1 MYSTMHDRIP
11 ASAIPS
17 RRQFLKSTAV
27 AAGALVIGTHVNF
40 SGKAFAA
47 APTDAPMPNAFIKI
61 APDSTVTVIIK
72 HLDMGQG
79 NTTGLATIVADEL
92 DADWAQVRTEFAP
105 ADAALYNNLMF
116 GPVQGTGGSTAIAN
130 SWDQLRKAGAA
141 ARALLVTAAADNWKV
156 PAAEVTVSKG
166 VVAHGASGKQAKFG
180 ELVTKAATLQV
191 PTDVK
196 PKQPKDWVYIGKGV
210 PRIDSRD
217 KTTGKA
223 IYAIDVRRPGMLTAV
238 IARSPRFGGTVKTF
252 DAAAAKAVKGMVDV
266 VQIPQGVAVLA
277 RDTWSA
283 MKGRDALKI
292 EWDDSAAEK
301 RSSDAMFAEYRK
313 LALNPGRAAARRGDT
328 ASALSGAAKVIEAE
342 FSFPYLAHA
351 PMEPLNGVIEVKGD
365 GTAEIWAGAQFQTVE
380 QATVA
385 AILGLKPE
393 QVKINTV
400 WAGGSFGRRATPNA
414 DYFAELAAI
423 AKATGGKAPV
433 QLVWTRED
441 DIKGGRYR
449 PMVFHRIRA
458 ALDAAGS
465 IAGWDQKIVGQSFII
480 GSPFE
485 AMIVKDGIDATVVE
499 GAADMPYRVANLAVD
514 WHPVTSPV
522 TTLWWRSVGHTHTAQ
537 AVEVM
542 IDMLAHAAGK
552 DPVAFRLDLLREHPR
567 HAAVLRLAAEKGGWG
582 EKLPEGRGRGIAV
595 HESFRSFVAMTADV
609 TVAKDGSIKVDRVV
623 AAVDCGVAVNPDVIR
638 AQVESGVGYGLG
650 AALRNQI
657 TLTDGLVDQSNFDGY
672 EPLRIS
678 DMPKVEVHIVPSQEP
693 PTGIG
698 EPGVPPLAPAV
709 SNAIFAATGKR
720 LNSLPWDFKVL
731 RSA

>member
-1 MYSTMHDRIP
+1 MYSTMHDRI
-11 ASAIPS
+11 ATKAIPS
-17 RRQFLKSTAV
+17 RRQFLKSSAG
-27 AAGALVIGTHVNF
+27 AAGALVIGTHVNL
-40 SGKAFAA
+40 GGRALAA
-47 APTDAPMPNAFIKI
+47 APTDGPMPNAFIKI
-61 APDSTVTVIIK
+61 APDSTVTVIVK

-105 ADAALYNNLMF
+105 ANAALYNNLMF

-141 ARALLVTAAADNWKV
+141 ARAMLVTAAADNWKV
-156 PAAEVTVSKG
+156 PATEVTVSKG
-166 VVAHGASGKQAKFG
+166 VVAHRASAKQAQFG
-180 ELVTKAATLQV
+180 ELVTKAATLTV

-196 PKQPKDWVYIGKGV
+196 PKEPKDWVYIGKGV

-238 IARSPRFGGTVKTF
+238 VARSPRFGGTMKSF
-252 DAAAAKAVKGMVDV
+252 DAAAAKAVKGVVDV
-266 VQIPQGVAVLA
+266 LQIPQGVAVLA

-283 MKGRDALKI
+283 MKGRDALKV

-301 RSSDAMFAEYRK
+301 RSSDAMFEEYRK

-351 PMEPLNGVIEVKGD
+351 SMEPLNGVIEIKGD
-365 GTAEIWAGAQFQTVE
+365 GTAEIWAGSQFQTVE

-414 DYFAELAAI
+414 DYFAEMAAI
-423 AKATGGKAPV
+423 AKASGGKAPV

-449 PMVFHRIRA
+449 PMVYHRIRA
-458 ALDAAGS
+458 ALDAAGN

-485 AMIVKDGIDATVVE
+485 AMIVKDGIDATIVE
-499 GAADMPYRVANLAVD
+499 GASDMPYRVANLAVD

-542 IDMLAHAAGK
+542 IDTLAHAAGK

-582 EKLPEGRGRGIAV
+582 EKLPAGRGRGIAV

-731 RSA
+731 KSA

>member
-1 MYSTMHDRIP
+1 M
-11 ASAIPS
+11 
-17 RRQFLKSTAV
+17 
-27 AAGALVIGTHVNF
+27 
-40 SGKAFAA
+40 
-47 APTDAPMPNAFIKI
+47 
-61 APDSTVTVIIK
+61 
-72 HLDMGQG
+72 
-79 NTTGLATIVADEL
+79 
-92 DADWAQVRTEFAP
+92 
-105 ADAALYNNLMF
+105 
-116 GPVQGTGGSTAIAN
+116 
-130 SWDQLRKAGAA
+130 LRKAGAA
-141 ARALLVTAAADNWKV
+141 ARALLVTAAAETWKV

-166 VVAHGASGKQAKFG
+166 VVAHRATAKQAAFG
-180 ELVTKAATLQV
+180 ELVTKAATLTV

-196 PKQPKDWVYIGKGV
+196 PKEPKDWVYIGKGV

-223 IYAIDVRRPGMLTAV
+223 VYAIDVRRPGMLTAV
-238 IARSPRFGGTVKTF
+238 VARAPRFGGTVQSF
-252 DAAAAKAVKGMVDV
+252 DAAAAKAVKGVIDV
-266 VQIPQGVAVLA
+266 LQIPQGIAVLA

-292 EWDDSAAEK
+292 EWDDSAAEM

-328 ASALSGAAKVIEAE
+328 ASALSGAVKVIEAE

-365 GTAEIWAGAQFQTVE
+365 GAAEIWAGAQFQTVE

-385 AILGLKPE
+385 AILGLKPD

-414 DYFAELAAI
+414 DYFAELATI

-449 PMVFHRIRA
+449 PMVYHRIRA
-458 ALDAAGS
+458 GLDAAGN
-465 IAGWDQKIVGQSFII
+465 IAGWDQRIVGQSFII

-514 WHPVTSPV
+514 WHPVSSPV

-542 IDMLAHAAGK
+542 IDTLAHAAGK

-567 HAAVLRLAAEKGGWG
+567 HAGVLRLAAEKGGWG

-657 TLTDGLVDQSNFDGY
+657 TLTDGIVDQSNFDGY

-731 RSA
+731 KSA